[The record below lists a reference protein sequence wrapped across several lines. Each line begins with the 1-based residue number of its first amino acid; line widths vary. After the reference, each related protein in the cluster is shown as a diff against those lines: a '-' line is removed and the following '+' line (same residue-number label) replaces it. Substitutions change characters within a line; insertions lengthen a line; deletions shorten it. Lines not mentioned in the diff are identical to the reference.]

1 MKKITSKIAILV
13 IASLPFLG
21 INSAAAAEFAIGV
34 AGQFSGFYG
43 VGKETSTSSGSSAA
57 RKTTEE
63 AGAFD
68 ASNAAVFVELAASD
82 VLSFG
87 IEYIPEEIDTPSNKN
102 VQDSLTNTV
111 SASFNDHTTIYANIG
126 LPMLGGAYLKV
137 GYIMV
142 DVATKESL
150 GTGGAYPDVNTT
162 GITAGL
168 GYNHDLPNGIFVRA
182 EVSAA
187 QYDDVS
193 AGNTNEA
200 DKVVSVSDMMSAT
213 AQIKLGKKF

>member
-1 MKKITSKIAILV
+1 MKKITYKIAILV

-21 INSAAAAEFAIGV
+21 INSAAAAEFSIGV
-34 AGQFSGFYG
+34 AGQISGFYG
-43 VGKETSTSSGSSAA
+43 VGKETSTSSGSNRA
-57 RKTTEE
+57 TTEE

-68 ASNAAVFVELAASD
+68 DSNAAVFVELAASD
-82 VLSFG
+82 IISLG
-87 IEYIPEEIDTPSNKN
+87 IEYIPSDIDTPTNKN
-102 VQDSLTNTV
+102 VQDTLTNTV
-111 SASFNDHTTIYANIG
+111 TATFSDHTTLYANIG
-126 LPMLGGAYLKV
+126 LPILSGAYLKV

-142 DVATKESL
+142 DVTTNEVL
-150 GTGGAYPDVNTT
+150 GTGGAYPNVDTT

-168 GYNHDLPNGIFVRA
+168 GYNYDLDNGIFVRA

-200 DKVVSVSDMMSAT
+200 DKIVSVSDMMSAT

>member
-1 MKKITSKIAILV
+1 LKKITSKIAILV

-21 INSAAAAEFAIGV
+21 INSAAAFEGLSIGV
-34 AGQFSGFYG
+34 AGQISGFYG
-43 VGKETSTSSGSSAA
+43 VGKETATSSGNGVKSV
-57 RKTTEE
+57 TEE

-68 ASNAAVFVELAASD
+68 ASSAAVFVELAAND
-82 VLSFG
+82 NLSFG
-87 IEYIPEEIDTPSNKN
+87 IEYNPEEIDTPTNKN
-102 VQDSLTNTV
+102 VQDALTNTV
-111 SASFNDHTTIYANIG
+111 SATFSNQTTLYANIG

-142 DVATKESL
+142 DVATKENL
-150 GTGGAYPDVNTT
+150 GTGGAYPDVDTT

-193 AGNTNEA
+193 AANTNEA
-200 DKVVSVSDMMSAT
+200 DKVVSVRDMMSAT

>member
-1 MKKITSKIAILV
+1 MKKIISKLAILV

-21 INSAAAAEFAIGV
+21 INSAAALEGFAVGV
-34 AGQFSGFYG
+34 SGQLSGFYG
-43 VGKETSTSSGSSAA
+43 VGKETSTSSGSGTA

-68 ASNAAVFVELAASD
+68 AETAAVFAEVAASD
-82 VLSFG
+82 EISLG
-87 IEYIPEEIDTPSNKN
+87 IEYIPSNINTPSNKN
-102 VQDSLTNTV
+102 VQDTLTNTV
-111 SASFNDHTTIYANIG
+111 SASFEDHTTIYANIG
-126 LPMLGGAYLKV
+126 LPMLSGAYLKV

-168 GYNHDLPNGIFVRA
+168 GYNHDLDNGIFVDRK
-182 EVSAA
+182 STRLN
-187 QYDDVS
+187 S
-193 AGNTNEA
+193 
-200 DKVVSVSDMMSAT
+200 SH
-213 AQIKLGKKF
+213 